1 MTLKFTTPAGS
12 YTNAVKFSMDM
23 PNLTGSCLL
32 AVQSKYSKNLY
43 TFALTIIETNDR
55 YTEFATDYTDE
66 LGDYDISG
74 LFNYTLYEDLLPL
87 EDGILKLINNKT
99 KSLENKDKYVTPNEN
114 GDSYI
119 IYE

>member
-12 YTNAVKFSMDM
+12 YTDAVKFSMNVANVSGTM
-23 PNLTGSCLL
+23 QL
-32 AVQSKYSKNLY
+32 AIQSLYSKNLY
-43 TFALTIIETNDR
+43 TFDLTIVETNGR

-74 LFNYTLYEDLLPL
+74 FFNFTLYQDAQPRFNGL
-87 EDGILKLINNKT
+87 LKLINNKT
-99 KSLENKDKYVTPNEN
+99 KSLENKDKYTSPNEN
-114 GDSYI
+114 GDSYV